1 MFKRILSFVLV
12 TVISLILFAGCTPA
26 DTDQSDSFDAKQ
38 FIEECKVLAPAS
50 RYSDSEDDLKDFEI
64 DFPRAVL
71 EKFGKSEYY
80 KKMNEDEREAAFKEI
95 TGILSDYKYGNAT
108 KGFMNRVSVDMLKH
122 TVSWYLKDFNDS
134 EVVWA
139 MPGY

>member
-1 MFKRILSFVLV
+1 MFKRIFSFVLV

-26 DTDQSDSFDAKQ
+26 DSGQSDTFNAEK
-38 FIEECKVLAPAS
+38 FIEECRILVPATK
-50 RYSDSEDDLKDFEI
+50 YSASEQDLKDFEI

-71 EKFGKSEYY
+71 DKFGKSEYY
-80 KKMNEDEREAAFKEI
+80 KNMNEDERKAAFKEI
-95 TGILSDYKYGNAT
+95 TGILSTYKYGNAT
-108 KGFMNRVSVDMLKH
+108 NGFMREVSVNMLKH
-122 TVSWYLKDFNDS
+122 TVSWYVMDFGET

>member
-26 DTDQSDSFDAKQ
+26 DSDQSDSFDAKQ

-71 EKFGKSEYY
+71 DKFGKSEYY
-80 KKMNEDEREAAFKEI
+80 KNMTEDERKAAFNEL
-95 TGILSDYKYGNAT
+95 TNILSTYSYGNAAN
-108 KGFMNRVSVDMLKH
+108 GFMSKVSVDMLNH
-122 TVSWYLKDFNDS
+122 TVSWYIKDFNED
-134 EVVWA
+134 EVIWS